1 MPCGKRFKCTIFQPF
16 GGSCSCPSPSVS
28 CGWGNFDPKDEDLS
42 NIIEKTARLADKA
55 LVEEMRDQ
63 IAKELSLY
71 YSPSTTL
78 DVEKVYEQEKEGAD
92 RIFYKIHPHG
102 YCSPNP
108 MYFTV
113 EVPDYTRE
121 GKIEVKKGWLGFQ
134 GKWFAF
140 IIIIWFILY
149 SSLWNICA
157 MTQRLC
163 SGYFLESRFEDNFL
177 WLKRIVY
184 ETMLWYDN

>member
-1 MPCGKRFKCTIFQPF
+1 M
-16 GGSCSCPSPSVS
+16 
-28 CGWGNFDPKDEDLS
+28 S

-134 GKWFAF
+134 GK
-140 IIIIWFILY
+140 
-149 SSLWNICA
+149 
-157 MTQRLC
+157 
-163 SGYFLESRFEDNFL
+163 
-177 WLKRIVY
+177 
-184 ETMLWYDN
+184 